1 MASSDN
7 PSRALPAG
15 SSPAAGDTAAAG
27 IATPMP
33 SLRPGGEGES
43 LWPYVGLALI
53 ALVLAI
59 LWKKNGGL
67 RFLPKWTAEAAPGH
81 PPRKAPDRHA

>member
-15 SSPAAGDTAAAG
+15 SSPVAGDTAAAG
-27 IATPMP
+27 IATPAPAVPTAM
-33 SLRPGGEGES
+33 EGES
-43 LWPYVGLALI
+43 LWPFVGLALI

-59 LWKKNGGL
+59 LWKKNAGL
-67 RFLPKWTAEAAPGH
+67 RFLPKWTSTAAPVH

>member
-15 SSPAAGDTAAAG
+15 SSPAAGDSAAAG
-27 IATPMP
+27 IAMP
-33 SLRPGGEGES
+33 APSVPTGMEGES

-59 LWKKNGGL
+59 LWKKNAGL
-67 RFLPKWTAEAAPGH
+67 RFLPKWTPGPAPVH